1 MRTLTLTP
9 LSLIA
14 ILALH
19 GGIVVGQENDSRLD
33 PNLEAGL
40 NKQINEEMF
49 SSYLYLSMA
58 AYFESANLPGFAN
71 WMRVQTQEETLHA
84 MMFFDYVNERNGRVL
99 LTKIE
104 APKTEWKSPL
114 DAFTEAYNHEKHI
127 SERIRA
133 LVKQARK
140 LDDDS
145 TDNFLQWFVAEQ
157 VEEENSTYTIVQQLK
172 LIGDDRAGLFLI
184 DRKLAA
190 RRPAPTAA
198 PTGAPQ

>member
-1 MRTLTLTP
+1 MRTLMLPP
-9 LSLIA
+9 LFLLA
-14 ILALH
+14 IFALH
-19 GGIVVGQENDSRLD
+19 GVVVGQENDSRLD
-33 PNLEAGL
+33 PKLESGL

-71 WMRVQTQEETLHA
+71 WMRVQAQEETSHA

-114 DAFTEAYNHEKHI
+114 DAFTEAYKHEKHI
-127 SERIRA
+127 SERIRV
-133 LVKQARK
+133 LVKQARE

-184 DRKLAA
+184 DRELAA
-190 RRPAPTAA
+190 RRPAPAAA
-198 PTGAPQ
+198 PTGAAQ

>member
-1 MRTLTLTP
+1 MRILTLTL
-9 LSLIA
+9 LFSLA
-14 ILALH
+14 IVALH
-19 GGIVVGQENDSRLD
+19 GEIVVGQENDSRLA
-33 PNLEAGL
+33 PNLEGGL

-140 LDDDS
+140 LGDDS
-145 TDNFLQWFVAEQ
+145 TENFLQWFVAEQ

-184 DRKLAA
+184 DRELAA
-190 RRPAPTAA
+190 RRPAPAAA
-198 PTGAPQ
+198 PTGGAQ

>member
-1 MRTLTLTP
+1 MRTMTLMPIFLLTIFAP
-9 LSLIA
+9 LSA
-14 ILALH
+14 
-19 GGIVVGQENDSRLD
+19 IVVGQENDSRLAA
-33 PNLEAGL
+33 NLEAGL

-114 DAFTEAYNHEKHI
+114 DAFIEAYSHEKHI

-133 LVKQARK
+133 LVKQARE

-172 LIGDDRAGLFLI
+172 LIGDNRAGLFLI
-184 DRKLAA
+184 DRELAA
-190 RRPAPTAA
+190 RRPAPTTA
-198 PTGAPQ
+198 PAGAP

>member
-1 MRTLTLTP
+1 MRILTLTLLFP
-9 LSLIA
+9 LA
-14 ILALH
+14 ILALQ
-19 GGIVVGQENDSRLD
+19 GRPVVGQENDSRLAPD
-33 PNLEAGL
+33 LEAGL

-104 APKTEWKSPL
+104 APRTKWKSPT

-133 LVKQARK
+133 LVKQARE

-184 DRKLAA
+184 DRELAA
-190 RRPAPTAA
+190 RRPAPAAA
-198 PTGAPQ
+198 PTGAAP

>member
-1 MRTLTLTP
+1 MRTLMLP
-9 LSLIA
+9 SLFLLA
-14 ILALH
+14 FFALH
-19 GGIVVGQENDSRLD
+19 GGVVGQENDSRLD
-33 PNLEAGL
+33 PKLESGL

-58 AYFESANLPGFAN
+58 AYFDSANLPGFAN

-104 APKTEWKSPL
+104 APRTEWKSPL
-114 DAFTEAYNHEKHI
+114 AAFTEAYNHEKHI

-157 VEEENSTYTIVQQLK
+157 VEEEGSTYKIVQQLK

-184 DRKLAA
+184 DRELAA
-190 RRPAPTAA
+190 RRPAPAAA
-198 PTGAPQ
+198 PAGAAP

>member
-1 MRTLTLTP
+1 MRKLTLTLLFP
-9 LSLIA
+9 LA
-14 ILALH
+14 IFALH
-19 GGIVVGQENDSRLD
+19 GGLVVGQESDSRLD

-58 AYFESANLPGFAN
+58 AYFESVNLPGFAN
-71 WMRVQTQEETLHA
+71 WMRVQTQEENLHA

-104 APKTEWKSPL
+104 TPKTEWKSAL

-127 SERIRA
+127 SKRIRA
-133 LVKQARK
+133 LVKQARE

-184 DRKLAA
+184 DRELAA
-190 RRPAPTAA
+190 RRPAPAAA
-198 PTGAPQ
+198 PAGAPR

>member
-1 MRTLTLTP
+1 MRRLTLTP
-9 LSLIA
+9 LFL
-14 ILALH
+14 LALFALR
-19 GGIVVGQENDSRLD
+19 GGTVVCQENDSRLD

-58 AYFESANLPGFAN
+58 AYFESVNLPGFAN

-104 APKTEWKSPL
+104 APRTEWKSPL
-114 DAFTEAYNHEKHI
+114 DAFTEAYKHEKHI
-127 SERIRA
+127 SERIRV
-133 LVKQARK
+133 LVKQARE

-184 DRKLAA
+184 DRELAA